1 MGSFYNEPVMDRI
14 ALMDLDIAVSLED
27 PDIGDTAS
35 ATASGDMARAEDT
48 AADEAFTKG
57 ALSRA
62 HAADLRKRFETAQP
76 FPYVVIDNLFQPSFL
91 DRVLSDYG
99 AGFGDWVRYNTRDEV
114 KTGTRPNAKLGAGS
128 RAYFDVIQRGQFTQ
142 FLSAVSGIQ
151 GLLPDPT
158 LFGGGLHEI
167 APGGRFSVH
176 TDFNKHPVTA
186 LDNRLVF
193 ITYLNKGWEA
203 SWGGALELWD
213 SVSKQCVDEVVPV
226 FGRSILFAHS
236 NASLHGHPNPV
247 ATPDGRKR
255 RSVAAYYYTNG
266 GVEEGAAR
274 TTQFLSS
281 PQFGPLGKLVVTANY
296 VSPMLVDGI
305 RIASR
310 TGAKLVCK
318 IKG

>member
-1 MGSFYNEPVMDRI
+1 MGFDTVIGLEGTHVTDAASPAATVDSTSF
-14 ALMDLDIAVSLED
+14 
-27 PDIGDTAS
+27 
-35 ATASGDMARAEDT
+35 EDT
-48 AADEAFTKG
+48 SADEVFTKG

-62 HAADLRKRFETAQP
+62 HAGDLRKRFETAQP

-142 FLSAVSGIQ
+142 FLSAISGIQ

-193 ITYLNKGWEA
+193 ITYLNKRWDA

-226 FGRSILFAHS
+226 FGRSILFAHTDT
-236 NASLHGHPNPV
+236 SLHGHPNPV

-255 RSVAAYYYTNG
+255 RSVAAYYTPFTPGSENPW
-266 GVEEGAAR
+266 AR
-274 TTQFLSS
+274 
-281 PQFGPLGKLVVTANY
+281 
-296 VSPMLVDGI
+296 
-305 RIASR
+305 
-310 TGAKLVCK
+310 
-318 IKG
+318 